1 MLEVV
6 ASKIATAIL
15 GSVTAAAVRPLIPA
29 TGAGVARGPMIPRLK
44 VTRPNSVEDGDI
56 KRLAIH
62 VAKGLNSYFRHEFR
76 EVAEN
81 EKLAALDLVADSFA
95 NARVD
100 VWECSLDSQLYAAEV
115 LRRSV
120 AKRKNAELSASA
132 DTLYEVLV
140 YRTSLQV
147 VQFISSWPTFSARAD
162 IEILKRVKLLS
173 EAVEKIQDRLGQDLR
188 SADIEF
194 EARYCSLVEESLD
207 RLQIFGLDLAE
218 RSNRSYNLTAAYIT
232 LSVTSTHN
240 IATQSPDLFGE
251 VVGDSELATG
261 PAIKVG
267 GSKPSIG
274 MKAENAI
281 ESLKRIMLRGD
292 AGSGKTTLLQWL
304 SVNVAR
310 RSLEGELAQWNTL
323 VPFVLPLRRFANKKL
338 PSPAEFFPEVGTHL
352 ADEMPDKWVNRVLR
366 AGRALV
372 LIDGVD
378 ELPNNQ
384 RDEARKWL
392 RELIRTYPASHY
404 IVTSRPAAAES
415 GWLSQEEFTT
425 LDMLPMSHR
434 DVEDFIQHWHD
445 AARAA
450 ETEAHELAS
459 LDQGQKDLIA
469 SIKEERQ
476 LKRLASNPLLCALL
490 CTLNRDR
497 HSQLPKDRMELYR
510 AALDML
516 LLRRDRER
524 RIDYPEPPNVGDSQK
539 KSILG
544 GFAYWLIRNG
554 LTDSAQ
560 EQAVNQ
566 VSISLQS
573 MPSITASPEDV
584 FDYLLVRS
592 GCLRRPIPG
601 RIDFVHRTF
610 QEFLAAARVV
620 EVDDLDVLVANAH
633 LDQWH
638 EVVVMAVGHARPKE
652 RSWIL
657 SKLLE
662 RGEKEL
668 ANRSRLHLLAAA
680 CLETA
685 GECDP
690 QVHERVKK
698 SMARLIPPRTM
709 ADAKEIA
716 SAGEMV
722 IPLIPERHLAAV
734 EAAATIRMASIVG
747 SDGALSLI
755 ARFAHDNRVT
765 VRREIERAWQYFG
778 AEEYAQKILGQNS
791 DAWQDISIGV
801 PEMLS
806 SVRYLSN
813 LKELDVFCTTS
824 SMDWLPESEQL
835 EVLVLRRVVEDF
847 SISSL
852 SRCPNLSR
860 LVITADRVTGDMDVL
875 RNLAHLEEFAAFIKD
890 GLDLSR
896 FPAMESVKEFHFH
909 GSGDI
914 DVAAIASACSNLE
927 DLKLGPFCE
936 PDFSNLIGMEK
947 LSRLSVWHFD
957 AGLSRAI
964 SMSPMLR
971 DVTIRSS
978 NLESD
983 DWSALAGS
991 SSLRYVKVKPPEGLG
1006 CDVDITPFLGRNIS
1020 ALTLWLGEGC
1030 RVVGADDPRVTDYD
1044 SRKMKEND
1052 IEVVDIAFG
1061 TGSSPTP

>member
-15 GSVTAAAVRPLIPA
+15 SSVTAAAVRPLIPA
-29 TGAGVARGPMIPRLK
+29 AGAGMARGPMIPRLK
-44 VTRPNSVEDGDI
+44 IARPESIEEGDI
-56 KRLAIH
+56 KRLSNH
-62 VAKGLNSYFRHEFR
+62 VEKGLNSYLRHEFR
-76 EVAEN
+76 EVTEN
-81 EKLAALDLVADSFA
+81 EKLAALELVADSFT
-95 NARVD
+95 NAGVD
-100 VWECSLDSQLYAAEV
+100 IWECALDSQLYSTEV
-115 LRRSV
+115 LRRSST
-120 AKRKNAELSASA
+120 KRKNAALSSSA
-132 DTLYEVLV
+132 DSLYEVLI

-162 IEILKRVKLLS
+162 IEILKRVTLLS
-173 EAVEKIQDRLGQDLR
+173 EAVEKIQDRMGHDLR

-232 LSVTSTHN
+232 LSVTSN
-240 IATQSPDLFGE
+240 RIATQDPDLFGE
-251 VVGDSELATG
+251 VIGNGEVVNGSATKNSG
-261 PAIKVG
+261 PRT
-267 GSKPSIG
+267 SIG

-281 ESLKRIMLRGD
+281 ASQKRIMLRGD

-323 VPFVLPLRRFANKKL
+323 VPFVLPLRRFANKSL
-338 PSPAEFFPEVGTHL
+338 PSPSEFFPEVGTHL

-378 ELPNNQ
+378 ELPSNQ
-384 RDEARKWL
+384 RDDAHKWL
-392 RELIRTYPASHY
+392 RELIRTYPAAHY
-404 IVTSRPAAAES
+404 VVTSRPAAAES
-415 GWLSQEEFTT
+415 GWLAQEEFTT

-434 DVEDFIQHWHD
+434 DVEDFVQHWHD

-450 ETEAHELAS
+450 ETDAHELSS
-459 LDQGQKDLIA
+459 LDQGQQDLMA

-524 RIDYPEPPNVGDSQK
+524 RIEYPEPPNIGDSQK
-539 KSILG
+539 KSVLG

-573 MPSITASPEDV
+573 MPSISASPEEV

-690 QVHERVKK
+690 QVHEQVKEA
-698 SMARLIPPRTM
+698 MARLIPPRTM
-709 ADAKEIA
+709 AHAKETA

-747 SDGALSLI
+747 GDGALSLI
-755 ARFAHDNRVT
+755 GRFALDKRVT
-765 VRREIERAWQYFG
+765 VRREIERAWQYFE
-778 AEEYAQKILGQNS
+778 AEEYAQKILRQNS
-791 DAWQDISIGV
+791 EAWQDISIGF
-801 PEMLS
+801 PEMLN
-806 SVRYLSN
+806 SVRHLPN
-813 LKELDVFCTTS
+813 LKELDVHCSVS
-824 SMDWLPESEQL
+824 SMDWMPELKEL
-835 EVLVLRRVVEDF
+835 KLLILRRFVKDF

-852 SRCPNLSR
+852 GKCPNLSR
-860 LVITADRVTGDMDVL
+860 LVITADRVTGDLDALQSLV
-875 RNLAHLEEFAAFIKD
+875 HLEEFAAYVRK
-890 GLDLSR
+890 GLDFSR
-896 FPAMESVKEFHFH
+896 FPEMESLKEFQFH

-914 DVAAIASACSNLE
+914 DVAAVASACANLKE
-927 DLKLGPFCE
+927 LTLGPLCE
-936 PDFSNLIGMEK
+936 PDFSNLAGMEK
-947 LSRLSVWHFD
+947 LARLSVWHFD
-957 AGLSRAI
+957 SWLSRAI
-964 SMSPMLR
+964 SRSPHLQ
-971 DVTIRSS
+971 DLTIRKS
-978 NLESD
+978 NFSRD
-983 DWSALAGS
+983 DWSALAEAS
-991 SSLRYVKVKPPEGLG
+991 NLRYVKVKPIEGLG
-1006 CDVDITPFLGRNIS
+1006 EEIDITPFLERNGF
-1020 ALTLWLGEGC
+1020 ALTVWLEEGC
-1030 RVVGADDPRVTDYD
+1030 RVVGADDPRVTRHD
-1044 SRKMKEND
+1044 SHVRENGV
-1052 IEVVDIAFG
+1052 EVVSFAFG
-1061 TGSSPTP
+1061 GSSPSPAL